1 MQDTKGKVI
10 GRIYGH
16 PESRLKATL
25 DTLRP
30 LGPMLELSDI
40 RHRLSKGRWWV
51 GKKT

>member
-1 MQDTKGKVI
+1 MQDTKGKVFGLI
-10 GRIYGH
+10 FGR
-16 PESRLKATL
+16 PEFRLKAAL

-40 RHRLSKGRWWV
+40 RHRLSKGRRWV